1 MSKSRNKAP
10 TNMDPLFVY
19 EVDYERPKKSYIVLC
34 ECMGGYAVPGAGI
47 EKPEDY
53 GDDFW
58 DFDEAEEALIDANPG
73 PATKLDARYGASGYF
88 LPMPKEREKKPNIVD
103 TRKLPVKE
111 SYGDAGIFAL
121 NSYRNQLLSEIH
133 NLKLERGRRDAVNKN
148 LQVIEKI
155 WDSRWRDIYKADEL
169 ISAGFPEEEV
179 KRNMAKMKN
188 DYEKS
193 YGARQFIER
202 SDNGFMPDDV
212 RNHRKKK
219 TGELGKARNKLRDQ
233 FLKNQREL
241 GLDK

>member
-1 MSKSRNKAP
+1 MSKARNQPP
-10 TNMDPLFVY
+10 TNMDTLF
-19 EVDYERPKKSYIVLC
+19 DYEERPRSYIVLC
-34 ECMGGYAVPGAGI
+34 ECMGGYAVGGEI
-47 EKPEDY
+47 EKPEDR
-53 GDDFW
+53 DVDFW
-58 DFDEAEEALIDANPG
+58 DFDEPEEVLTDSNLG
-73 PATKLDARYGASGYF
+73 PATTLEERYGKYGYF
-88 LPMPKEREKKPNIVD
+88 LPTPKQREKKPNIVD

-133 NLKLERGRRDAVNKN
+133 NLKLERKRRDAVKKN

-155 WDSRWRDIYKADEL
+155 WDSRWRDIFKADEL
-169 ISAGFPEEEV
+169 ISAGFSEEEV
-179 KRNMAKMKN
+179 NRNMAKMKN
-188 DYEKS
+188 DYEKR

-202 SDNGFMPDDV
+202 SENGFMPDDV

-233 FLKNQREL
+233 FLKNQHEL